1 MPQRTDIK
9 KVLIIGSGPIIIGQ
23 ACEFDYSGTQ
33 ACKALK
39 KLGYEIVLVNSN
51 PATIMTDP
59 EMADV
64 TYIEPLNQERLEQI
78 IAKERPD
85 ALLPNLGGQSGLNL
99 CAELANAGILEKY
112 NVKVIGVQVDAIE
125 RGEDRIEFKK
135 AMNELGIEIAN
146 EDGSMK
152 SLDETLKILRESFA
166 VTTEEQKAQRLA
178 TLEQQAI
185 ADGYGDTLKGLSEEE
200 KYFQLAMYAGQEQI
214 KDMSEAQFKKQ
225 AMDKLGIKV
234 TKKTNKAQVA
244 QNLALAL
251 GTQAIEGLTQEQQ
264 SAAAVEDSGKELAE
278 RIRQIV
284 EETGCGKV
292 NIIAHSKG
300 GLDSRA
306 AIAHCGMAP
315 YVATLTTINTPH
327 RGCIFAEYLLGKVP
341 QAARQKIAA
350 AYNATMKKVGDPNP
364 DFLAAVTDLTES
376 ACLARN
382 EVTPDA
388 PGVVY
393 ESVMSY
399 CKKAQHGKFPLNMT
413 YPIVKHFDGLN
424 DGLVSVESAKWGER
438 FTLLEPQGKRGI
450 SHGDVVDLNRENI
463 RGFDVREFYV
473 KLVAD
478 LKRRGY

>member
-1 MPQRTDIK
+1 MKYIRRIVN
-9 KVLIIGSGPIIIGQ
+9 VLLLLAAVNILPAAWFYSSVTEAISNTKWLYLLLAAAFLYVNIRPIPKNCPTKRIQHLAEG
-23 ACEFDYSGTQ
+23 CE
-33 ACKALK
+33 
-39 KLGYEIVLVNSN
+39 
-51 PATIMTDP
+51 
-59 EMADV
+59 
-64 TYIEPLNQERLEQI
+64 
-78 IAKERPD
+78 
-85 ALLPNLGGQSGLNL
+85 LLWL
-99 CAELANAGILEKY
+99 
-112 NVKVIGVQVDAIE
+112 
-125 RGEDRIEFKK
+125 
-135 AMNELGIEIAN
+135 
-146 EDGSMK
+146 
-152 SLDETLKILRESFA
+152 FA
-166 VTTEEQKAQRLA
+166 VTL
-178 TLEQQAI
+178 TLTVLFQIWLLMRYAYARMILLVIFELFSVIIMEAI
-185 ADGYGDTLKGLSEEE
+185 VFWNGMVRVYLTSV
-200 KYFQLAMYAGQEQI
+200 Q
-214 KDMSEAQFKKQ
+214 
-225 AMDKLGIKV
+225 LGIKHRV
-234 TKKTNKAQVA
+234 LAAFCGWIPLANLWYLQKIIQITADEVEFETEKWELDAVRAESEICRTKYPLLMVHGVFFRDFRYLNYWGRIPKELIRNGATVYYGQ
-244 QNLALAL
+244 
-251 GTQAIEGLTQEQQ
+251 QQ
-264 SAAAVEDSGKELAE
+264 SAAAVEDSGKELAA

-284 EETGCGKV
+284 EETGCEKV

-341 QAARQKIAA
+341 EAVRQKVAS
-350 AYNATMKKVGDPNP
+350 AYNATLRKIGDPNP

-382 EVTPDA
+382 KVMLDV

-424 DGLVSVESAKWGER
+424 DGLVSVESAKWGEK
-438 FTLLEPQGKRGI
+438 FTLLEPEGKRGI

-473 KLVAD
+473 KLAAD

>member
-1 MPQRTDIK
+1 MKYVRRVIH
-9 KVLIIGSGPIIIGQ
+9 
-23 ACEFDYSGTQ
+23 
-33 ACKALK
+33 
-39 KLGYEIVLVNSN
+39 
-51 PATIMTDP
+51 
-59 EMADV
+59 
-64 TYIEPLNQERLEQI
+64 
-78 IAKERPD
+78 
-85 ALLPNLGGQSGLNL
+85 ALLLAAMMNYIPLLG
-99 CAELANAGILEKY
+99 LASVIRGKAVSFTFWYWLPLLAAFLYI
-112 NVKVIGVQVDAIE
+112 NVRPLPKTAPTRHI
-125 RGEDRIEFKK
+125 
-135 AMNELGIEIAN
+135 
-146 EDGSMK
+146 
-152 SLDETLKILRESFA
+152 
-166 VTTEEQKAQRLA
+166 QRLA
-178 TLEQQAI
+178 EGAELLQLFLADFLWSLGIQMAYLWIMLSLVIPTMGSKGI
-185 ADGYGDTLKGLSEEE
+185 AVMIGLP
-200 KYFQLAMYAGQEQI
+200 LAMLILPLCVIFWNGMIRVYLTSVQ
-214 KDMSEAQFKKQ
+214 
-225 AMDKLGIKV
+225 LGIKHRV
-234 TKKTNKAQVA
+234 LAALCGWIPLVNVWYLVKIIRICRDEVEFETQKWELDAVRAESEVCKTKYPLLMVHGVFFRDFRYLNYWGRIPKELIRNGATVYYGQ
-244 QNLALAL
+244 
-251 GTQAIEGLTQEQQ
+251 QQ

-284 EETGCGKV
+284 EETGCEKV

-341 QAARQKIAA
+341 QAARLKIAA
-350 AYNATMKKVGDPNP
+350 AYNAAMKKVGDPNP

-388 PGVVY
+388 SGVVY

-438 FTLLEPQGKRGI
+438 FTLLEPEGKRGI